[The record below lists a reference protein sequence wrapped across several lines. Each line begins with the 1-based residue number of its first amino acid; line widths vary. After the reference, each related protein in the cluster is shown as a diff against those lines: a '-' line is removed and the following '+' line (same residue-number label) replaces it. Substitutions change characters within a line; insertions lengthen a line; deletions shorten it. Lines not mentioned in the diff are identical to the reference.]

1 MKFQINLA
9 NYMTLSNRELFI
21 RYLGQTSENPYLL
34 EIERAEG
41 VFLYDTAG
49 KKYFDL
55 ISGVSVSSL
64 GHNCKNIKDSINE
77 QVEKHL
83 HLMVYG
89 EYIQSPQVKLAEYI
103 CGLLPESINSV
114 YFVNSGSEA
123 IEGAIKLAK
132 RYTAGT
138 KMFSFRNAYHGS
150 SHGALSLC
158 GNEEFKNSFRPLLP
172 EVYILDFN
180 DYSQLDLIDK
190 NTACVVF
197 EPIQAE
203 AGVIIPDG
211 KYIKTLKQVCEKN
224 NCLLIADEIQTGFG
238 RTGKMFG
245 FEHFEIVPD
254 IVCFAKAL
262 GGGMP
267 IGAFAASRDIM
278 KSFTSNPVLGHIT
291 TFGGHPVCSAAALST
306 IKFINESGLVNDVY
320 RKEKLF
326 RKFLVHSK
334 ISEIRGRGLL
344 LAIELNESTDVYK
357 FIKQGLI
364 EGFVTDWFIFHD
376 SAFRIAP
383 PLNITDDEIKMSCE
397 LIKSA
402 LNKI

>member
-1 MKFQINLA
+1 MIFQINLV
-9 NYMTLSNRELFI
+9 NNMTLSNRELFI
-21 RYLGQTSENPYLL
+21 RYLGQTSETPYML
-34 EIERAEG
+34 EIDCADG
-41 VFLYDTAG
+41 VFLYDTDG
-49 KKYFDL
+49 KKYIDL

-64 GHNCKNIKDSINE
+64 GHNLKEIKDSIKE
-77 QVEKHL
+77 QVDKHL

-89 EYIQSPQVKLAEYI
+89 EYIQAPQVKLAEYL
-103 CGLLPESINSV
+103 CKMLPDSINSV
-114 YFVNSGSEA
+114 YFVNSGSES

-132 RYTAGT
+132 RHTGGT

-190 NTACVVF
+190 DTACVVF

-203 AGVIIPDG
+203 AGVIIPDE
-211 KYIKTLKQVCEKN
+211 KYIESLKKVCKEN

-245 FEHFEIVPD
+245 FEHFKIVPD
-254 IVCFAKAL
+254 IICFAKAL

-267 IGAFAASRDIM
+267 IGAFAASGEIM
-278 KSFTSNPVLGHIT
+278 KSFTSNPALGHIT
-291 TFGGHPVCSAAALST
+291 TFGGHPVCCAAALT
-306 IKFINESGLVNDVY
+306 AIRFINESGLVKDVF

-326 RKFLVHSK
+326 RKYLVHPK

-344 LAIELNESTDVYK
+344 LAIELKDSSSVYK
-357 FIKQGLI
+357 FIKQGLV

-383 PLNITDDEIKMSCE
+383 ALNITDDEIRTSCE
-397 LIKSA
+397 LIINA